1 MKNLL
6 TFAACIFVLVACEN
20 RRTNDDGSTSKAPDE
35 TTSDRDRSYNT
46 DRADDNRDSPVV
58 GARKDKDR
66 DNDRGGLLDG
76 DREVEEKI
84 DASVAAAGRS
94 IFMSECAS
102 CHRVVDKDKDGV
114 DNDSDKKYTGPAL
127 TEITDRR
134 NDRWLMKFMTNT
146 DGRDRTDK
154 DAEDVCRVQIKGKEL
169 NRDQALKVLEYL
181 HQRNV
186 RDDAN

>member
-6 TFAACIFVLVACEN
+6 TFAACIIVLVACEN
-20 RRTNDDGSTSKAPDE
+20 RRTDDDGSTSRAPEE
-35 TTSDRDRSYNT
+35 TTTDRERTYNT
-46 DRADDNRDSPVV
+46 DRSDDRSSPIV
-58 GARKDKDR
+58 GTRDKDR
-66 DNDRGGLLDG
+66 DSDDDGGLFDR
-76 DREVEEKI
+76 DREAEEKI
-84 DASVAAAGRS
+84 DASVATAGRT
-94 IFMSECAS
+94 IFMSQCAS

-114 DNDSDKKYTGPAL
+114 DKDDEKKYAGPAL

-154 DAEDVCRVQIKGKEL
+154 DAEDVCMVQKNGKEL

>member
-6 TFAACIFVLVACEN
+6 TFAACIIVLVACEN

-46 DRADDNRDSPVV
+46 DRADDDRDSPVV
-58 GARKDKDR
+58 GTRDKDR
-66 DNDRGGLLDG
+66 DDDGGGLLDG
-76 DREVEEKI
+76 DREAEEKI
-84 DASVAAAGRS
+84 DASVATAGRT

-114 DNDSDKKYTGPAL
+114 DNDSDKKYAGPAL

-154 DAEDVCRVQIKGKEL
+154 DAEDVCRVQVKGKEL